1 MVRRI
6 AFITE
11 SSTRQSEPMEA
22 YKFYRGPHSRWVNA
36 VIDYMTVRDFLR
48 EDIFF
53 LSQYE
58 QRILAFEEIVAPYPV
73 QKYHPRKD
81 SCRQFAEKVLAHV
94 QSYDPLPFVEIHT
107 GRTIADPLMDL
118 FNQQGIQFRLY
129 GDGVPLGA
137 KPSAYERLI
146 EEEQNIR
153 KLKEIQRE
161 KWHVTS
167 CIQHRTPQ
175 EASRLITDYADRAQ
189 LYGVEGLFRE
199 LKKLLGSYNQKR
211 KDEKKA
217 LQELETVMKQ
227 EDRAGELAGFL
238 ATKKSVADLFAN
250 VPEYERLKA
259 KFGKAIAKFT
269 TYLLKRDYALQM
281 ENRISEAMLRM
292 QIALLK

>member
-1 MVRRI
+1 MRRI

-11 SSTRQSEPMEA
+11 SSTRQSEPMKA
-22 YKFYRGPHSRWVNA
+22 YQFYQGTHSRWVNA
-36 VIDYMTVRDFLR
+36 VINYMTVRDFPR

-53 LSQYE
+53 LSQFE
-58 QRILAFEEIVAPYPV
+58 QRVIGFDEIVAPYPV

-81 SCRQFAEKVLAHV
+81 DSRQFAEKVLARV
-94 QSYDPLPFVEIHT
+94 LSYNPLPFVEIHT
-107 GRTIADPLMDL
+107 GRTIADPLIEL
-118 FNQQGIQFRLY
+118 FNQHGIEHRLY

-137 KPSAYERLI
+137 KPSAYQRLI

-161 KWHVTS
+161 RWHVTA

-175 EASRLITDYADRAQ
+175 EASCLVTDYSDRAQ

-199 LKKLLGSYNQKR
+199 LKDLLGSYNQKR

-217 LQELETVMKQ
+217 LNELETVMKQ
-227 EDRAGELAGFL
+227 EDGAGELAGFL
-238 ATKKSVADLFAN
+238 SAKKSVADLFAN
-250 VPEYERLKA
+250 VAEYERMKA
-259 KFGKAIAKFT
+259 KFGKSIAKFT

-281 ENRISEAMLRM
+281 ENRISEAMLRL

>member
-1 MVRRI
+1 LRRI

-22 YKFYRGPHSRWVNA
+22 YKFYQGHRSRWVNA
-36 VIDYMTVRDFLR
+36 VISYMIVRDFPR
-48 EDIFF
+48 EDIYF
-53 LSQYE
+53 LSQHE
-58 QRILAFEEIVAPYPV
+58 QRIVGFNEIVAPYPV
-73 QKYHPRKD
+73 QKFHPRKD
-81 SCRQFAEKVLAHV
+81 ASRQFAEKILAQVL
-94 QSYDPLPFVEIHT
+94 SYNPLPFVEIHS
-107 GRTIADPLMDL
+107 GRTVADPLMEL
-118 FNQQGIQFRLY
+118 FNQHGIEYRLY

-137 KPSAYERLI
+137 KPSAYDALI

-161 KWHVTS
+161 KWHVTA

-175 EASRLITDYADRAQ
+175 EASRFLTEYADRAE
-189 LYGVEGLFRE
+189 LYGVEGLIRE
-199 LKKLLGSYNQKR
+199 LKELLGSYNQKR

-217 LQELETVMKQ
+217 LQELETVLKQ
-227 EDRAGELAGFL
+227 EDKEGELAGFL
-238 ATKKSVADLFAN
+238 SAKKSLPDLLAN
-250 VPEYERLKA
+250 LTDYERLKS

-269 TYLLKRDYALQM
+269 LYLLKRDFALQT